1 MAAGVDKP
9 LRGRRVLVTRP
20 RGQAAGV
27 RAELQALGAEV
38 EVVPVIEILPPEDL
52 QPLYEAAGRL
62 PTYHW
67 VVFTSRN
74 GVDSLAR
81 VAGRPTLGGSTRVA
95 CIGPATAE
103 AVRRLLGW
111 RVHLQPKAYVAES
124 LVEAFREVGVSGA
137 RVLLARAQEARDT
150 LPEGLRG
157 LGAHVDVVAAY
168 RTEPAYNE
176 AEHLQE
182 VLRRGVDLATFASP
196 SAVRAAV
203 QLCGGPELLRG
214 IPAACIGPVTAA
226 EARRLGLGVVAVA
239 EDFTQRGLVHAV
251 VRALGAG
258 REGGR

>member
-1 MAAGVDKP
+1 MDKKGVDKP
-9 LRGRRVLVTRP
+9 LGGRRVLVTRP

-52 QPLYEAAGRL
+52 QPLWQAAERL
-62 PTYHW
+62 HTYHW

-81 VAGRPTLGGSTRVA
+81 VAGRPDLGSSTRVA

-103 AVRRLLGW
+103 AVRRRLGW
-111 RVHLQPKAYVAES
+111 HVCLQPKAYVAES
-124 LVEAFREVGVSGA
+124 LVEAFREVGVAGK
-137 RVLLARAQEARDT
+137 RVLLVRAQEARDT

-168 RTEPAYNE
+168 RTVPAYRE

-214 IPAACIGPVTAA
+214 IPVACIGPVTAA
-226 EARRLGLGVVAVA
+226 EARRVGLGVVVVA
-239 EDFTQRGLVHAV
+239 EDFTGRGLVDAV
-251 VRALGAG
+251 VRALA
-258 REGGR
+258 